1 MDFKTF
7 KAGKDDDGRRLDKV
21 LRRFLSGEN
30 LSSLYKSLR
39 KGLIKVNGKKC
50 PGEFRLSEGDE
61 IKVADFL
68 LPPQVLANEKNE
80 SYSPRESSEKESK
93 FIESITIF
101 KNEAL
106 LILNKPYDIPVQ
118 PSSSSKG
125 ASLAEIVEKDYEIS
139 HKNTS
144 LSFRT
149 GPLHRLDRKTTGLI
163 AFSQNQEG
171 AKWFSEKIKSHEI
184 QKVYL
189 ALLEGKLTEK
199 AVWEENIQKVES
211 GKLKTESGK
220 LKAESGKLKAES
232 FSFGEDSG
240 FGEGF
245 SCEKVYRFGDES
257 SFGKVSVSGFGDA
270 GTFETKRLQGSFHTV
285 SVSSDG
291 DGKAAYTEVTPLS
304 HGLFNKKSVTLAR
317 ILIKT
322 GRTHQIRAQAGFHGF
337 PLLGDTAYG
346 GQKIDA
352 KRFGQEFFL
361 HAAELHFPKDN
372 PLGLAESITAPIP
385 QSFEKLLAQLTLK
398 KVL

>member
-1 MDFKTF
+1 MDFTHF
-7 KAGKDDDGRRLDKV
+7 TAGKDDSDRRLDRI
-21 LRRFLSGEN
+21 LRRFLSEEN

-39 KGLIKVNGKKC
+39 KGLVKVNGKKC
-50 PGEFRLSEGDE
+50 DGNFRIKEGDT
-61 IKVADFL
+61 IVIADFL
-68 LPPQVLANEKNE
+68 LGKTCPKEAGGKSDDVKAE
-80 SYSPRESSEKESK
+80 SFEPSYLKENK
-93 FIESITIF
+93 FIKSITIF

-125 ASLAEIVEKDYEIS
+125 ASLAEIVQKDYELS

-163 AFSQNQEG
+163 AFSQNLEG
-171 AKWFSEKIKSHEI
+171 AKWFSDKIKSHEI

-189 ALLEGKLTEK
+189 ALLEGKLTER
-199 AVWEENIQKVES
+199 AVWEENIQKVEN
-211 GKLKTESGK
+211 GKLKV
-220 LKAESGKLKAES
+220 ES
-232 FSFGEDSG
+232 FSFGKVSG

-245 SCEKVYRFGDES
+245 SCGEDSCFG
-257 SFGKVSVSGFGDA
+257 A
-270 GTFETKRLQGSFHTV
+270 KRLQGAFHTV
-285 SVSSDG
+285 SVSADG
-291 DGKAAYTEVTPLS
+291 EGKNAYTEVTPIS
-304 HGLFNKKSVTLAR
+304 HGIFNKKSVTLAR

-322 GRTHQIRAQAGFHGF
+322 GRTHQIRAQAAFHGF

-361 HAAELHFPKDN
+361 HAHELHFPKDN
-372 PLGLAESITAPIP
+372 PLGLAESITAPIS
-385 QSFEKLLAQLTLK
+385 QAFEKILQELRLK
-398 KVL
+398 

>member
-68 LPPQVLANEKNE
+68 LPLELTNEKNE
-80 SYSPRESSEKESK
+80 SYSPRKSSEKESK

-101 KNEAL
+101 KNETL

-118 PSSSSKG
+118 PSPSSKG
-125 ASLAEIVEKDYEIS
+125 NSLAEIVQKDYEITQ
-139 HKNTS
+139 KNSS

-163 AFSQNQEG
+163 AFSQNLEG
-171 AKWFSEKIKSHEI
+171 AKWFSEKIKNHEI

-199 AVWEENIQKVES
+199 AVWEDDLHNATAS
-211 GKLKTESGK
+211 
-220 LKAESGKLKAES
+220 
-232 FSFGEDSG
+232 
-240 FGEGF
+240 
-245 SCEKVYRFGDES
+245 R
-257 SFGKVSVSGFGDA
+257 
-270 GTFETKRLQGSFHTV
+270 QGAFHTV
-285 SVSSDG
+285 SVSSGG
-291 DGKAAYTEVTPLS
+291 DGKAAYTEVTPIS
-304 HGLFNKKSVTLAR
+304 HGIFNKKSVTLAR

-322 GRTHQIRAQAGFHGF
+322 GRTHQIRAQAAFHGF

-346 GQKIDA
+346 GQKIDS
-352 KRFGQEFFL
+352 KLYGQEFFL

-372 PLGLAESITAPIP
+372 PLGLAESIAAPIP

>member
-1 MDFKTF
+1 MDFTHF
-7 KAGKDDDGRRLDKV
+7 TAGKDDSDRRLDRI

-50 PGEFRLSEGDE
+50 DGNFRIKEGDTIE
-61 IKVADFL
+61 IADFL
-68 LPPQVLANEKNE
+68 LGKTCQKEAGGKSDDVKAE
-80 SYSPRESSEKESK
+80 SFEPSYLKENK
-93 FIESITIF
+93 FIENITIL

-125 ASLAEIVEKDYEIS
+125 ASLAEIVQKDYELS
-139 HKNTS
+139 HKSNS

-163 AFSQNQEG
+163 AFSQNLEG
-171 AKWFSEKIKSHEI
+171 AKWFSDKIKSHEI

-199 AVWEENIQKVES
+199 AVWEENIQKVEN
-211 GKLKTESGK
+211 GKLKVENGK
-220 LKAESGKLKAES
+220 RKVENGKLKAES
-232 FSFGEDSG
+232 FSFGKDSG

-245 SCEKVYRFGDES
+245 SCGEDSCFG
-257 SFGKVSVSGFGDA
+257 A
-270 GTFETKRLQGSFHTV
+270 KRLQGAFHTV
-285 SVSSDG
+285 SVSADG
-291 DGKAAYTEVTPLS
+291 DGKTAYTEVTPIS
-304 HGLFNKKSVTLAR
+304 HGIFNKKSVTLAR

-322 GRTHQIRAQAGFHGF
+322 GRTHQIRAQAAFHGF

-361 HAAELHFPKDN
+361 HAHELHFPKDN
-372 PLGLAESITAPIP
+372 PLGLAESITAPIF
-385 QSFEKLLAQLTLK
+385 QAFEKILQELRLK
-398 KVL
+398 

>member
-101 KNEAL
+101 KNESL

-163 AFSQNQEG
+163 AFSQNLEG

-199 AVWEENIQKVES
+199 AVWEDDIQKVEN
-211 GKLKTESGK
+211 
-220 LKAESGKLKAES
+220 GKLKAES
-232 FSFGEDSG
+232 FSFGKDSG
-240 FGEGF
+240 FEEGF
-245 SCEKVYRFGDES
+245 SCGEDSCFKE
-257 SFGKVSVSGFGDA
+257 A
-270 GTFETKRLQGSFHTV
+270 GNFETKRLQGAFHTV
-285 SVSSDG
+285 SVSSGG
-291 DGKAAYTEVTPLS
+291 DGKTAYTEVTPLS
-304 HGLFNKKSVTLAR
+304 HGIFNKKSVTLAR

-322 GRTHQIRAQAGFHGF
+322 GRTHQIRAQASFHGF

-385 QSFEKLLAQLTLK
+385 QSFENLLAQLTLK

>member
-118 PSSSSKG
+118 PSSSSKV

-163 AFSQNQEG
+163 AFSQNLDG

-199 AVWEENIQKVES
+199 AVWEDDLHNA
-211 GKLKTESGK
+211 T
-220 LKAESGKLKAES
+220 AA
-232 FSFGEDSG
+232 
-240 FGEGF
+240 
-245 SCEKVYRFGDES
+245 R
-257 SFGKVSVSGFGDA
+257 
-270 GTFETKRLQGSFHTV
+270 QGAFHTV
-285 SVSSDG
+285 SVSSGG
-291 DGKAAYTEVTPLS
+291 DGKTAYTEVTPIS

-322 GRTHQIRAQAGFHGF
+322 GRTHQIRAQASFHGF

>member
-68 LPPQVLANEKNE
+68 LPPQVQANEKNE
-80 SYSPRESSEKESK
+80 NYSPRESSEKESK

-101 KNEAL
+101 KNESL
-106 LILNKPYDIPVQ
+106 LILNKPYDIPIQ

-163 AFSQNQEG
+163 AFSQNLEG

-220 LKAESGKLKAES
+220 WKIENGKRKTES
-232 FSFGEDSG
+232 FSFGKDSG

-245 SCEKVYRFGDES
+245 SYGEDSCFG
-257 SFGKVSVSGFGDA
+257 A
-270 GTFETKRLQGSFHTV
+270 KRLQGAFHTV
-285 SVSSDG
+285 SVSSG
-291 DGKAAYTEVTPLS
+291 GMEKRLTRKLRLFRMAFLTKKAS
-304 HGLFNKKSVTLAR
+304 HLP
-317 ILIKT
+317 
-322 GRTHQIRAQAGFHGF
+322 GF
-337 PLLGDTAYG
+337 
-346 GQKIDA
+346 
-352 KRFGQEFFL
+352 
-361 HAAELHFPKDN
+361 
-372 PLGLAESITAPIP
+372 
-385 QSFEKLLAQLTLK
+385 
-398 KVL
+398 

>member
-1 MDFKTF
+1 MDFTHF
-7 KAGKDDDGRRLDKV
+7 TAGKDDSDRRLDRI
-21 LRRFLSGEN
+21 LRRFLSEEN

-50 PGEFRLSEGDE
+50 DGNFRIKEGDT
-61 IKVADFL
+61 IAIADFL
-68 LPPQVLANEKNE
+68 LGKTCPKEAGGKSDDVKAE
-80 SYSPRESSEKESK
+80 SFEPSYLKENK

-125 ASLAEIVEKDYEIS
+125 TSLAEIVQKDYELS

-163 AFSQNQEG
+163 AFSQNLEG

-199 AVWEENIQKVES
+199 TVWEDDLHNA
-211 GKLKTESGK
+211 T
-220 LKAESGKLKAES
+220 AA
-232 FSFGEDSG
+232 
-240 FGEGF
+240 
-245 SCEKVYRFGDES
+245 R
-257 SFGKVSVSGFGDA
+257 
-270 GTFETKRLQGSFHTV
+270 QGAFHTV
-285 SVSSDG
+285 SVSADG
-291 DGKAAYTEVTPLS
+291 EGKNAYTEVTPLS
-304 HGLFNKKSVTLAR
+304 HGIFNKKSVTLAR

-322 GRTHQIRAQAGFHGF
+322 GRTHQIRAQAAFHGF

-346 GQKIDA
+346 GQKIDV
-352 KRFGQEFFL
+352 KRIGQEFFL

-372 PLGLAESITAPIP
+372 SLGLAESITAPIP
-385 QSFEKLLAQLTLK
+385 QTFEKILQELTLK

>member
-1 MDFKTF
+1 MDFTHF
-7 KAGKDDDGRRLDKV
+7 TAGKDDSDRRLDRI

-50 PGEFRLSEGDE
+50 DGNFRIKKGDTIE
-61 IKVADFL
+61 IADFL
-68 LPPQVLANEKNE
+68 LGKACQKEAGGKSDDVKAE
-80 SYSPRESSEKESK
+80 SFEPSYLKENK
-93 FIESITIF
+93 FIENITIF

-118 PSSSSKG
+118 PSSNSKG
-125 ASLAEIVEKDYEIS
+125 ASLAEIVQKDYELS
-139 HKNTS
+139 HKSSS

-163 AFSQNQEG
+163 AFSQNLEG
-171 AKWFSEKIKSHEI
+171 AKWFSDKIKSHEI

-189 ALLEGKLTEK
+189 ALLEGKFTER

-220 LKAESGKLKAES
+220 LKTESGKLKAES
-232 FSFGEDSG
+232 FSFGKDSC
-240 FGEGF
+240 FE
-245 SCEKVYRFGDES
+245 E
-257 SFGKVSVSGFGDA
+257 A
-270 GTFETKRLQGSFHTV
+270 GNFETKRLQGAFHTV

-291 DGKAAYTEVTPLS
+291 EGKTAYTEVTPLS

-322 GRTHQIRAQAGFHGF
+322 GRTHQIRAQAAFHGF

-361 HAAELHFPKDN
+361 LTDAGFSSISHVGNFVCLIHIPASIHF
-372 PLGLAESITAPIP
+372 LADE
-385 QSFEKLLAQLTLK
+385 
-398 KVL
+398 

>member
-61 IKVADFL
+61 IKVVDFL

-101 KNEAL
+101 KNESL

-125 ASLAEIVEKDYEIS
+125 ASLAEIVQKDYEIS

-163 AFSQNQEG
+163 AFSQNLEG

-211 GKLKTESGK
+211 GKLKVENGK
-220 LKAESGKLKAES
+220 RKVES
-232 FSFGEDSG
+232 FSFGKVSG

-245 SCEKVYRFGDES
+245 SCGEDSCFKE
-257 SFGKVSVSGFGDA
+257 A
-270 GTFETKRLQGSFHTV
+270 GNFETKTLQGAFQTV
-285 SVSSDG
+285 SVSSGG
-291 DGKAAYTEVTPLS
+291 DGKAAYTEVTPIS
-304 HGLFNKKSVTLAR
+304 HGIFNKKSVTLAR

-322 GRTHQIRAQAGFHGF
+322 GRTHQIRAQASFHGF

>member
-101 KNEAL
+101 KNESL

-118 PSSSSKG
+118 PSSSSKV
-125 ASLAEIVEKDYEIS
+125 ASLAEIIQKDYEIS

-163 AFSQNQEG
+163 AFSQNLEG

-220 LKAESGKLKAES
+220 LKAES
-232 FSFGEDSG
+232 FSFGKISG
-240 FGEGF
+240 FE
-245 SCEKVYRFGDES
+245 E
-257 SFGKVSVSGFGDA
+257 A
-270 GTFETKRLQGSFHTV
+270 GNFETKRLQGAFHTV
-285 SVSSDG
+285 SVSSGG
-291 DGKAAYTEVTPLS
+291 DGKAAYTEVTPIS
-304 HGLFNKKSVTLAR
+304 HGIFNKKSVTLAR

-322 GRTHQIRAQAGFHGF
+322 GRTHQIRAQAAFHGF

-346 GQKIDA
+346 SQKIDA
-352 KRFGQEFFL
+352 KKFGQEFFL